1 MREMRG
7 EFTLREYLYSLRF
20 YILFVSAFFV
30 CSAIIGYLGFLN
42 ELFSA
47 ALEYI
52 QQLSE
57 NVKDFSD
64 SYPLWVSFL
73 LFFFVIFLKNAF
85 TCFIDILFGRL
96 VTLNL
101 CRDYPLGI
109 VPLFSAFVN
118 GGLVGW
124 FVQQEGGIVLVA
136 IIPHGIFE
144 IPAFLIST
152 AIGLRVGREVFRSR
166 GERYLGGEM
175 KMGLWVFLT
184 LILPL
189 LVIAAIIE
197 SALIA
202 LLPLVAK

>member
-73 LFFFVIFLKNAF
+73 LFFFVIFLNNSF
-85 TCFIDILFGRL
+85 TCFIDILSG
-96 VTLNL
+96 
-101 CRDYPLGI
+101 PLAGI

-124 FVQQEGGIVLVA
+124 FVQQEGLIVLVA
-136 IIPHGIFE
+136 IIPHGTFE

-152 AIGLRVGREVFRSR
+152 AIGLRLGREVFRSR
-166 GERYLGGEM
+166 GERDLGGEM

-184 LILPL
+184 LILSL

-197 SALIA
+197 SALIT

>member
-1 MREMRG
+1 MRG

-57 NVKDFSD
+57 NVKGFSD

-73 LFFFVIFLKNAF
+73 LFFFVIFLNNSF
-85 TCFIDILFGRL
+85 TCFIDILSG
-96 VTLNL
+96 
-101 CRDYPLGI
+101 PLAGI

-124 FVQQEGGIVLVA
+124 FVQQEGLIVLVA
-136 IIPHGIFE
+136 IIPHGTFE

-152 AIGLRVGREVFRSR
+152 AIGLRLGREVFRSR
-166 GERYLGGEM
+166 GERDLGGEM

-184 LILPL
+184 LILSL

-197 SALIA
+197 SALIT
-202 LLPLVAK
+202 LLPVFVK

>member
-1 MREMRG
+1 MRG

-73 LFFFVIFLKNAF
+73 LFFFVIFLNNSF
-85 TCFIDILFGRL
+85 TCFIDILSG
-96 VTLNL
+96 
-101 CRDYPLGI
+101 PLAGV

-124 FVQQEGGIVLVA
+124 FVQQEGLIVLVA
-136 IIPHGIFE
+136 IIPHGTFE

-152 AIGLRVGREVFRSR
+152 AIGLRLGREVFRSR
-166 GERYLGGEM
+166 GERDLGGEM

-184 LILPL
+184 LILSL

-197 SALIA
+197 SALIT

>member
-1 MREMRG
+1 MREMIG

-73 LFFFVIFLKNAF
+73 LFFFVIFLNNSF
-85 TCFIDILFGRL
+85 TCFIDILSG
-96 VTLNL
+96 
-101 CRDYPLGI
+101 PLAGV

-124 FVQQEGGIVLVA
+124 FVQQEGLIVLVA
-136 IIPHGIFE
+136 IIPHGTFE

-152 AIGLRVGREVFRSR
+152 AIGLRLGREVFRSR
-166 GERYLGGEM
+166 GERDLGGEM

-184 LILPL
+184 LILSL

-197 SALIA
+197 SALIT

>member
-73 LFFFVIFLKNAF
+73 LFFFVIFLNNAF
-85 TCFIDILFGRL
+85 TCFIDILSG
-96 VTLNL
+96 
-101 CRDYPLGI
+101 PLAGI

-136 IIPHGIFE
+136 IIPHGTFE

-152 AIGLRVGREVFRSR
+152 AIGLRLGREVFRSR
-166 GERYLGGEM
+166 GERDLGGEM

-197 SALIA
+197 SALIT

>member
-1 MREMRG
+1 MRG

-52 QQLSE
+52 EQLSE

-64 SYPLWVSFL
+64 SYPLWVLFL
-73 LFFFVIFLKNAF
+73 LFFFVIFLNNSF
-85 TCFIDILFGRL
+85 TCFIDILSG
-96 VTLNL
+96 
-101 CRDYPLGI
+101 PLAGI

-144 IPAFLIST
+144 IPAFLISA
-152 AIGLRVGREVFRSR
+152 AIGLRLGREVFRSR
-166 GERYLGGEM
+166 GERDLGGEM

-197 SALIA
+197 SALIT

>member
-1 MREMRG
+1 MRG

-30 CSAIIGYLGFLN
+30 CSAIIGYFGFLN

-52 QQLSE
+52 EQLSE

-64 SYPLWVSFL
+64 SYPLWVLFL
-73 LFFFVIFLKNAF
+73 LFFFVIFLNNAF
-85 TCFIDILFGRL
+85 TCFIDILSG
-96 VTLNL
+96 
-101 CRDYPLGI
+101 PLAGI

-136 IIPHGIFE
+136 IIPHGVFE
-144 IPAFLIST
+144 IPAFLISA
-152 AIGLRVGREVFRSR
+152 AIGLRLGREVFRSR
-166 GERYLGGEM
+166 GERDLGGEM
-175 KMGLWVFLT
+175 KRGLWVFLT

-197 SALIA
+197 SALIT

>member
-1 MREMRG
+1 MRG

-73 LFFFVIFLKNAF
+73 LFFFVIFLNNSF
-85 TCFIDILFGRL
+85 TCFIDILSG
-96 VTLNL
+96 
-101 CRDYPLGI
+101 PLAGI

-124 FVQQEGGIVLVA
+124 FVQQEGLIVLVA
-136 IIPHGIFE
+136 IIPHGTFE

-152 AIGLRVGREVFRSR
+152 AIGLRLGREVFRSR
-166 GERYLGGEM
+166 GERDLGGEM

-184 LILPL
+184 LILSL

-197 SALIA
+197 SALIT
-202 LLPLVAK
+202 LLPVFVK

>member
-1 MREMRG
+1 MRG

-52 QQLSE
+52 EQLSE

-64 SYPLWVSFL
+64 SYPLWVLFL
-73 LFFFVIFLKNAF
+73 LFFFVIFLNNAF
-85 TCFIDILFGRL
+85 TCFIDILSG
-96 VTLNL
+96 
-101 CRDYPLGI
+101 PLAGI

-144 IPAFLIST
+144 IPAFLISA
-152 AIGLRVGREVFRSR
+152 AIGLRLGREVFRSR
-166 GERYLGGEM
+166 GERDLGGEM

-197 SALIA
+197 SALIT

>member
-1 MREMRG
+1 MIG

-73 LFFFVIFLKNAF
+73 LFFFVIFLNNSF
-85 TCFIDILFGRL
+85 TCFIDILSG
-96 VTLNL
+96 
-101 CRDYPLGI
+101 PLAGV

-124 FVQQEGGIVLVA
+124 FVQQEGLIVLVA
-136 IIPHGIFE
+136 IIPHGTFE

-152 AIGLRVGREVFRSR
+152 AIGLRLGREVFRSR
-166 GERYLGGEM
+166 GERDLGGEM

-184 LILPL
+184 LILSL

-197 SALIA
+197 SALIT

>member
-1 MREMRG
+1 MRG

-42 ELFSA
+42 ELFRA

-52 QQLSE
+52 EQLSE

-64 SYPLWVSFL
+64 SYPLWVLFL
-73 LFFFVIFLKNAF
+73 LFFFVIFLNNAF
-85 TCFIDILFGRL
+85 TCFIDILSG
-96 VTLNL
+96 
-101 CRDYPLGI
+101 PLAGI

-144 IPAFLIST
+144 IPAFLISA
-152 AIGLRVGREVFRSR
+152 AIGLRLGREVFRSR
-166 GERYLGGEM
+166 GERDLGGEM

-197 SALIA
+197 SALIT

>member
-1 MREMRG
+1 MRG

-64 SYPLWVSFL
+64 SYPLWVLFL
-73 LFFFVIFLKNAF
+73 LFFFVIFLNNSF
-85 TCFIDILFGRL
+85 TCFIDILSG
-96 VTLNL
+96 
-101 CRDYPLGI
+101 PLAGI

-124 FVQQEGGIVLVA
+124 FVQQEGLIVLVA
-136 IIPHGIFE
+136 IIPHGTFE

-152 AIGLRVGREVFRSR
+152 AIGLRLGREVFRSR
-166 GERYLGGEM
+166 GERDLGGEM

-184 LILPL
+184 LILSL

-197 SALIA
+197 SALIT

>member
-1 MREMRG
+1 MRG

-42 ELFSA
+42 ELFRA

-64 SYPLWVSFL
+64 SYPLWVLFL
-73 LFFFVIFLKNAF
+73 LFFFVIFLNNSF
-85 TCFIDILFGRL
+85 TCFIDILSG
-96 VTLNL
+96 
-101 CRDYPLGI
+101 PLAGI

-136 IIPHGIFE
+136 IIPHGVFE
-144 IPAFLIST
+144 IPAFLISA
-152 AIGLRVGREVFRSR
+152 AIGLRLGREVFRSR
-166 GERYLGGEM
+166 GERDLGGEM

-197 SALIA
+197 SALIT

>member
-1 MREMRG
+1 MRG

-42 ELFSA
+42 ELFRA

-52 QQLSE
+52 EQLSE

-64 SYPLWVSFL
+64 SYPLWVLFL
-73 LFFFVIFLKNAF
+73 LFFFVIFLNNSF
-85 TCFIDILFGRL
+85 TCFIDILSG
-96 VTLNL
+96 
-101 CRDYPLGI
+101 PLAGI

-152 AIGLRVGREVFRSR
+152 AIGLRLGREVFRSR
-166 GERYLGGEM
+166 GERDLGGEM

-197 SALIA
+197 SALIT

>member
-1 MREMRG
+1 MEIMREMG
-7 EFTLREYLYSLRF
+7 EEYTLREYIYSLRF
-20 YILFVSAFFV
+20 YILFIVVFFIS
-30 CSAIIGYLGFLN
+30 SAIVGYLGFLN

-47 ALEYI
+47 ALQYI

-57 NVKDFSD
+57 NVKGFSD

-73 LFFFVIFLKNAF
+73 LFFFVIFLNNAF
-85 TCFIDILFGRL
+85 TCFIDILSG
-96 VTLNL
+96 
-101 CRDYPLGI
+101 PLAGI

-118 GGLVGW
+118 GGIVGW

-136 IIPHGIFE
+136 IIPHGVFE
-144 IPAFLIST
+144 IPAFLISA
-152 AIGLRVGREVFRSR
+152 AIGLRLGREVFRSR
-166 GERYLGGEM
+166 GERDLGGEM
-175 KMGLWVFLT
+175 KRGLWVFLT

-197 SALIA
+197 SALIT

>member
-52 QQLSE
+52 EQLSE

-64 SYPLWVSFL
+64 LYPLWVLFL
-73 LFFFVIFLKNAF
+73 LFFFVIFLNNSF
-85 TCFIDILFGRL
+85 TCFIDILSG
-96 VTLNL
+96 
-101 CRDYPLGI
+101 PLAGI

-144 IPAFLIST
+144 IPAFLISA
-152 AIGLRVGREVFRSR
+152 AIGLRLGREVFRSR
-166 GERYLGGEM
+166 GERDLRGEM
-175 KMGLWVFLT
+175 KRGLWVFLT

>member
-1 MREMRG
+1 MRG

-57 NVKDFSD
+57 NVKGFSD

-73 LFFFVIFLKNAF
+73 LFFFVIFLNNSF
-85 TCFIDILFGRL
+85 TCFIDILSG
-96 VTLNL
+96 
-101 CRDYPLGI
+101 PLAGI

-124 FVQQEGGIVLVA
+124 FVQQEGLIVLVA
-136 IIPHGIFE
+136 IIPHGTFE

-152 AIGLRVGREVFRSR
+152 AIGLRLGREVFRSR
-166 GERYLGGEM
+166 GERDLGGEM

-184 LILPL
+184 LILSL

-197 SALIA
+197 SALIT

>member
-1 MREMRG
+1 MRG

-73 LFFFVIFLKNAF
+73 LFFFVIFLNNSF
-85 TCFIDILFGRL
+85 TCFIDILSG
-96 VTLNL
+96 
-101 CRDYPLGI
+101 PLAGI

-124 FVQQEGGIVLVA
+124 FVQQEGLIVLVA
-136 IIPHGIFE
+136 IIPHGTFE

-152 AIGLRVGREVFRSR
+152 AIGLRLGREVFRSR
-166 GERYLGGEM
+166 GERDLGGEM

-184 LILPL
+184 LILSL

-197 SALIA
+197 SALIT

>member
-1 MREMRG
+1 MRG

-73 LFFFVIFLKNAF
+73 LFFFVIFLNNAF
-85 TCFIDILFGRL
+85 TCFIDILSG
-96 VTLNL
+96 
-101 CRDYPLGI
+101 PLAGV

-197 SALIA
+197 STLIT

>member
-1 MREMRG
+1 MRG

-42 ELFSA
+42 ELFRA

-64 SYPLWVSFL
+64 SYPLWVLFL
-73 LFFFVIFLKNAF
+73 LFFFVIFLNNSF
-85 TCFIDILFGRL
+85 TCFIDILSG
-96 VTLNL
+96 
-101 CRDYPLGI
+101 PLAGI

-136 IIPHGIFE
+136 IIPHGVFE
-144 IPAFLIST
+144 IPAFLISA
-152 AIGLRVGREVFRSR
+152 AIGLRLGREVFRSR
-166 GERYLGGEM
+166 GERDLGGEM

-202 LLPLVAK
+202 LLPVFVK

>member
-1 MREMRG
+1 MRG

-52 QQLSE
+52 EQLSE

-73 LFFFVIFLKNAF
+73 LFFFVIFLNNAF
-85 TCFIDILFGRL
+85 TCFIDILSG
-96 VTLNL
+96 
-101 CRDYPLGI
+101 PLAGI

-144 IPAFLIST
+144 IPAFLISA
-152 AIGLRVGREVFRSR
+152 AIGLRLGREVFRSR
-166 GERYLGGEM
+166 GERDLGGEM

-202 LLPLVAK
+202 LLPVFVK

>member
-1 MREMRG
+1 MRG

-57 NVKDFSD
+57 NVKGFSD

-73 LFFFVIFLKNAF
+73 LFFFVIFLNNSF
-85 TCFIDILFGRL
+85 TCFIDILSG
-96 VTLNL
+96 
-101 CRDYPLGI
+101 PLAGV

-124 FVQQEGGIVLVA
+124 FVQQEGLIVLVA
-136 IIPHGIFE
+136 IIPHGTFE

-152 AIGLRVGREVFRSR
+152 AIGLRLGREVFRSR
-166 GERYLGGEM
+166 GERDLGGEM

-184 LILPL
+184 LILSL

-197 SALIA
+197 SALIT

>member
-1 MREMRG
+1 MRG

-42 ELFSA
+42 ELFRA

-64 SYPLWVSFL
+64 SYPLWVLFL
-73 LFFFVIFLKNAF
+73 LFFFVIFLNNSF
-85 TCFIDILFGRL
+85 TCFIDILSG
-96 VTLNL
+96 
-101 CRDYPLGI
+101 PLAGI

-124 FVQQEGGIVLVA
+124 FVQQEGLIVLVA
-136 IIPHGIFE
+136 IIPHGTFE

-152 AIGLRVGREVFRSR
+152 AIGLRLGREVFRSR
-166 GERYLGGEM
+166 GERDLGGEM

-184 LILPL
+184 LILSL

-197 SALIA
+197 SALIT
-202 LLPLVAK
+202 LLPVFVK